1 MRKDMDKRE
10 ITDYEGMLTDET
22 QNNDS
27 DAFADC
33 NVGTVHYWLYAP
45 GQSAIKWDECREKG
59 IMLLGWGEIGD
70 LNTFASKDEMKM
82 RTIHSANL
90 YQIFTYVKNKEVELS
105 GRRHEVSG
113 MLLYAGTDDAL
124 VPCNEYRMSGNKI
137 SVRTLDLNQN
147 FSEIKKQLNHI
158 AEIYLGVK
166 PERRDDR
173 WRFNQ

>member
-1 MRKDMDKRE
+1 MGK
-10 ITDYEGMLTDET
+10 L
-22 QNNDS
+22 S
-27 DAFADC
+27 
-33 NVGTVHYWLYAP
+33 
-45 GQSAIKWDECREKG
+45 
-59 IMLLGWGEIGD
+59 
-70 LNTFASKDEMKM
+70 
-82 RTIHSANL
+82 
-90 YQIFTYVKNKEVELS
+90 YVKNKEVELS